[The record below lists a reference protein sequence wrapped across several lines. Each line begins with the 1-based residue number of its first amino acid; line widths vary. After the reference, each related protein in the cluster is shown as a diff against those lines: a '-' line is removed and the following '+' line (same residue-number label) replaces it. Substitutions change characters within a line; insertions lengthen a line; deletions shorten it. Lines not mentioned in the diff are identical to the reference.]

1 MVGSVLGG
9 AWPRERQP
17 QPRAVHRT
25 MSQPAESA
33 AADLWRGAR
42 VIPRV
47 HTTRRALGN
56 RAQGGLGGNLRA
68 LPIAT
73 VHVGQGIAAPARGH
87 RSTVLSRILAHP
99 CTVSAV
105 CEQRALYKP
114 RLLTPGSYY
123 TLARLRWTTWKRSR
137 ASART
142 LLYSE
147 FTGQRRITRTRV
159 EFSRPRRMCGV
170 LTFTRWHAGTGDGG
184 HMTRSGRKCFFVPSR

>member
-1 MVGSVLGG
+1 M
-9 AWPRERQP
+9 PRVT
-17 QPRAVHRT
+17 PRAVRW
-25 MSQPAESA
+25 AIA
-33 AADLWRGAR
+33 
-42 VIPRV
+42 
-47 HTTRRALGN
+47 RRA
-56 RAQGGLGGNLRA
+56 A
-68 LPIAT
+68 LVAICAAFPIAI
-73 VHVGQGIAAPARGH
+73 VHVGQGIAAPVRAH

-147 FTGQRRITRTRV
+147 FTGQRRITRTTV
-159 EFSRPRRMCGV
+159 VFSRPRRMCGV